1 MFSKA
6 TASVVRQVDD
16 GGSLIPVYRLNDSE
30 KLDLMALVVKRKH
43 WFWQKP
49 KYQPTDFTLS
59 ALLLGDE
66 VLKPEVTEKS
76 FVTFKGT
83 IGNQLSGKVE
93 ADVSSAN
100 LALEGSG
107 TSKQHTNFGQLKKE
121 ELSVEKLY
129 NDSKDRFVDMQHG
142 LVQQIKKKAE
152 VLALVTARI
161 LTTTSCPIE
170 QTKKEQCKFN
180 WGLGFLGSPLEGYLK
195 NNNIAEVDSA
205 LSMEIPPGTVIAY
218 SILELEIRKDGRCT
232 ICLQPSVKGGF
243 EADSMSTSDLDL
255 NDVDTC
261 VQKPLSAHLNGA
273 QELDLCPLAELP
285 ELTRC
290 AFFGMLQEAM
300 TDRPALTSL
309 QFFLEELCNG
319 ETLTTENGECSEDQE
334 MLFAAILDQAGSD
347 RHSGDGIPAPLSAA
361 HLLVSAME
369 ALPDETLNLL
379 SRSSQEDLK
388 AFDTLMC
395 RLKESSKPVS
405 VHSLPVLSQD
415 SQRLQMAE
423 QLFGSAKVTL
433 RRNADCLWAEAER
446 RVGVLPLY
454 LSIHGLAVLCSGLK

>member
-1 MFSKA
+1 MFCKA
-6 TASVVRQVDD
+6 TANFVRQVDD
-16 GGSLIPVYRLNDSE
+16 GRSLIPVSQLNDSG
-30 KLDLMALVVKRKH
+30 KLDLMTLVVKRKG

-49 KYQPTDFTLS
+49 KYQPTNFTLS

-66 VLKPEVTEKS
+66 VLKPEVSEKP

-107 TSKQHTNFGQLKKE
+107 TYKQHTNFGQLKKE
-121 ELSVEKLY
+121 ELNVMKLY
-129 NDSKDRFVDMQHG
+129 NDFEDRWQTRTRLSNVRAFCDG
-142 LVQQIKKKAE
+142 LVQI
-152 VLALVTARI
+152 LHTA
-161 LTTTSCPIE
+161 S
-170 QTKKEQCKFN
+170 
-180 WGLGFLGSPLEGYLK
+180 SPPQVRLK
-195 NNNIAEVDSA
+195 NSNSVEVDSV
-205 LSMEIPPGTVIAY
+205 LSMEIPAGTVIAY
-218 SILELEIRKDGRCT
+218 SILELEIGNDGS
-232 ICLQPSVKGGF
+232 ICPKYDMRASF
-243 EADSMSTSDLDL
+243 EEVAMS
-255 NDVDTC
+255 
-261 VQKPLSAHLNGA
+261 LSNCFQEPLNGA

-285 ELTRC
+285 ESIRC

-309 QFFLEELCNG
+309 QFVLEEVCNG

-334 MLFAAILDQAGSD
+334 RLLAAILDQAGSD

-361 HLLVSAME
+361 HLLVSAIE
-369 ALPDETLNLL
+369 ELPDETLNLL

-405 VHSLPVLSQD
+405 VRSLPVLLQD

-423 QLFGSAKVTL
+423 QLFGSAEVIL
-433 RRNADCLWAEAER
+433 RRDADCLWAKTER

>member
-1 MFSKA
+1 MFPKA
-6 TASVVRQVDD
+6 TAKFVRQVDHE
-16 GGSLIPVYRLNDSE
+16 GSLIPVSRLNDSE
-30 KLDLMALVVKRKH
+30 KLDLMALVVKSKR
-43 WFWQKP
+43 WFFQKP
-49 KYQPTDFTLS
+49 NYQPTDFTLGD
-59 ALLLGDE
+59 LLLGDE
-66 VLKPEVTEKS
+66 VLKPEVSEKP

-83 IGNQLSGKVE
+83 FRNRLSGSFDAE
-93 ADVSSAN
+93 VSSVN
-100 LALEGSG
+100 LALEGRG
-107 TSKQHTNFGQLKKE
+107 TYKRHTNFGQLKKE
-121 ELSVEKLY
+121 ELSVKKLW
-129 NDSKDRFVDMQHG
+129 NDSRDRLVDMQHV
-142 LVQQIKKKAE
+142 LVQQIKKRAE
-152 VLALVTARI
+152 VLALVKERI

-170 QTKKEQCKFN
+170 QQTTEQCKLMGKL
-180 WGLGFLGSPLEGYLK
+180 GLPGSPFKGCLK
-195 NNNIAEVDSA
+195 QSNSVEVDSD
-205 LSMEIPPGTVIAY
+205 LSMEIPAGTVIAY

-255 NDVDTC
+255 YDVDSC
-261 VQKPLSAHLNGA
+261 VQQPLSAHLNGA

-285 ELTRC
+285 ESTRC

-309 QFFLEELCNG
+309 QFVLEEVCNG

-334 MLFAAILDQAGSD
+334 RLLAAILDQAGSD

-361 HLLVSAME
+361 HLLVSAIE
-369 ALPDETLNLL
+369 ELPDETLNLL

-405 VHSLPVLSQD
+405 VRSLPVLLQD

-423 QLFGSAKVTL
+423 QLFGSAEVIL
-433 RRNADCLWAEAER
+433 RRDADCLWAKTER

>member
-1 MFSKA
+1 MFCKA
-6 TASVVRQVDD
+6 TANFVRQVDD
-16 GGSLIPVYRLNDSE
+16 GRSLIPVSQLNDSG
-30 KLDLMALVVKRKH
+30 KLDLMTLVVKRKG

-49 KYQPTDFTLS
+49 KYQPTNFTLS

-66 VLKPEVTEKS
+66 VLKPEVSEKP

-107 TSKQHTNFGQLKKE
+107 TYKQHTNFGQLKKE
-121 ELSVEKLY
+121 ELNVMKLY
-129 NDSKDRFVDMQHG
+129 NDFEDRFVDMQKV
-142 LVQQIKKKAE
+142 LVQQIMKKAE
-152 VLALVTARI
+152 VLTLVTARI
-161 LTTTSCPIE
+161 LTTSSCPIE
-170 QTKKEQCKFN
+170 QTKKGQCKFQG
-180 WGLGFLGSPLEGYLK
+180 GLGFLGSPLEVRLK
-195 NNNIAEVDSA
+195 NSNSVEVDSV
-205 LSMEIPPGTVIAY
+205 LSMEIPAGTVIAY
-218 SILELEIRKDGRCT
+218 SILELEIGNDGS
-232 ICLQPSVKGGF
+232 ICPKYDMRASF
-243 EADSMSTSDLDL
+243 EEVAMS
-255 NDVDTC
+255 
-261 VQKPLSAHLNGA
+261 LSNCFQEPLNGA

-285 ELTRC
+285 ESIRC

-309 QFFLEELCNG
+309 QFVLEEVCNG

-334 MLFAAILDQAGSD
+334 RLLAAILDQAGSD

-361 HLLVSAME
+361 HLLVSAIE
-369 ALPDETLNLL
+369 ELPDETLNLL

-405 VHSLPVLSQD
+405 VRSLPVLLQD

-423 QLFGSAKVTL
+423 QLFGSAEVIL
-433 RRNADCLWAEAER
+433 RRDADCLWAKTER